1 MDFYLPTLQGRNKW
15 RETVGNLKIG
25 QLVLVGDTEDLL
37 TKGKYRVG
45 RIAETFPQMHH
56 GKPIVRRAKIAV
68 TKFDSGKGTCVI
80 DHIFRDISKFAP
92 VGPLEP

>member
-1 MDFYLPTLQGRNKW
+1 MDFYLPTLRNRNKW
-15 RETVGNLKIG
+15 QETVGNLKIR

-45 RIAETFPQMHH
+45 RVAETFPQMHH

-68 TKFDSGKGTCVI
+68 TNFDSGKGIYVV
-80 DHIFRDISKFAP
+80 DHIFRDISKIVP
-92 VGPLEP
+92 VGLIEP